1 MGHLNISIF
10 SIISSLILFNIA
22 SIIIIMKRKNTAFIA
37 KYSINLLLLS
47 TLLAFLRLL
56 FPIDLYY
63 AQIINIHKILL
74 FFLNHFL
81 LYNFLIIL
89 LYIRYY

>member
-63 AQIINIHKILL
+63 AQIINIHKIYC
-74 FFLNHFL
+74 FLNHFL

>member
-63 AQIINIHKILL
+63 AQLL
-74 FFLNHFL
+74 IYIKFTVFLNHFL